1 MTQRDATEGGA
12 TERIPPNAKPSEVIY
27 GSPSDI
33 EDLAVKLRAY
43 AGAFKDGQD
52 KLDVLSLMDWT
63 GAGAEG
69 FQDATRKLPREL
81 GSAQTYEA
89 P

>member
-1 MTQRDATEGGA
+1 MTQRDAKGGA

-52 KLDVLSLMDWT
+52 KHDQ
-63 GAGAEG
+63 GG
-69 FQDATRKLPREL
+69 
-81 GSAQTYEA
+81 
-89 P
+89 